1 MNDLE
6 LKREKKKLTDEGC
19 GWKSGVYYKGTPEQE
34 IRQKELSCIEMI
46 NSILAYDCRG
56 YSKAKDV
63 LEYQKNAYHNYLDD
77 DIKKLGESKVL
88 ELIQGQ
94 IDSIDMVDESVFR
107 DSEGLFYN
115 SIKWKD

>member
-1 MNDLE
+1 MNDIELE
-6 LKREKKKLTDEGC
+6 RERQKLRAVGY
-19 GWKSGVYYKGTPEQE
+19 GWVNGVFNEGTPEQK
-34 IRQKELSCIEMI
+34 IRARELECIEMI
-46 NSILAYDCRG
+46 NSILAYDCKG

-63 LEYQKNAYHNYLDD
+63 LEYQKNAYHNYLED

-107 DSEGLFYN
+107 DSEGLYYN